1 MDSCNRLGKTRRPQ
15 ISFEIDYILSFS
27 GGIVKRFAKI
37 GSASVS
43 AVCLLRVSRLKGKR
57 KPRPLSAD
65 AG

>member
-15 ISFEIDYILSFS
+15 ISFEIAYILSFS

-43 AVCLLRVSRLKGKR
+43 AVCLLRVSRRKNKR
-57 KPRPLSAD
+57 KKSD
-65 AG
+65 NN